1 MQSRSSSLALG
12 FVVVIIAIV
21 ALFAFFS
28 IRIVGVGQAGVIH
41 TFGVVDPISKPPG
54 LLLKLPWSA
63 LEQLNVRTQEFT
75 MSSRTEEA
83 GLGAD
88 DAVQTLT
95 SEGLTVGLDITV
107 LFRLEFQQAP
117 VVFRTIGPD
126 YQAIIVRPA
135 IRNAIRDVVAQ
146 YTAQDLYTTGREQVA
161 IQIEDQLIS
170 SLQPRGITIENVLLR
185 DVRLPPV
192 IQQAIDDKL
201 AEEQRVQQAEFSR
214 QRQEVEAQRR
224 VVEAGGERDAQA
236 EIAKTLTDE
245 YLQLLYINSLKE
257 ISGGSVVYVP
267 VSPDTGLPVFVE
279 ASGSGNSAGK

>member
-1 MQSRSSSLALG
+1 MALG
-12 FVVVIIAIV
+12 VVVVIIAIV

-75 MSSRTEEA
+75 MSSRAEEA
-83 GLGAD
+83 GIGAD

-107 LFRLEFQQAP
+107 LFRLEFGTAP
-117 VVFRTIGPD
+117 AVFRTIGPD

-146 YTAQDLYTTGREQVA
+146 YSAQDLYTTGRERVA
-161 IQIEDQLIS
+161 IQIEEQLRNA
-170 SLQPRGITIENVLLR
+170 LDPRGITIENVLLR

-201 AEEQRVQQAEFSR
+201 AEEQRVQQAEFRR
-214 QRQEVEAQRR
+214 QVQEVEAERR
-224 VVEAGGERDAQA
+224 IVEASGERDAQA
-236 EIAKTLTDE
+236 EINKTLTNE
-245 YLQLLYINSLKE
+245 YLQFLYINSLKE
-257 ISGGSVVYVP
+257 LSGGSVIYVP
-267 VSPDTGLPVFVE
+267 VSGNTGLPVFVDAT
-279 ASGSGNSAGK
+279 ASASTAAN